1 MTTENRS
8 SRNGSRD
15 RLGLSFTID
24 YLLYNRG
31 VKGSK
36 EEAMGS
42 GATEQTENGMQNH
55 QNPKLEEVGSCCGK
69 QGKRLQQSEAK
80 TEKSKA
86 SEEEVGEEQQG
97 EGEEKVTTTTTS
109 ISSNLEKSMD
119 KPNQSYIALISKA
132 ILESEEKK
140 LLLCDIYQWIMDH
153 YPYFKS
159 KDKNWRNSVRH
170 NLSLNDCF
178 IKAGRSDNG
187 KGHFWA
193 IHPANF
199 QDFSKGDYHCR
210 RARRRVR
217 KVVGQLRLSSLTPPY
232 YPAATPTHLH
242 RTVCWCCPQGPLLP
256 LSCLAPKL
264 YWPWSSIQPQ
274 VGLHLGLNA
283 SVP

>member
-1 MTTENRS
+1 MTTESRS
-8 SRNGSRD
+8 SCNGSRD

-24 YLLYNRG
+24 YLLFNR

-36 EEAMGS
+36 EEATES
-42 GATEQTENGMQNH
+42 HAAEQTENNVQNH
-55 QNPKLEEVGSCCGK
+55 QNPKLEKVRINREK
-69 QGKRLQQSEAK
+69 QGNGQQQSEAE
-80 TEKSKA
+80 TENSKA
-86 SEEEVGEEQQG
+86 SKEEGDEEQRGEEVEE
-97 EGEEKVTTTTTS
+97 VTTTTTS
-109 ISSNLEKSMD
+109 SSLEKSTN
-119 KPNQSYIALISKA
+119 KPNHSYIALISKA
-132 ILESEEKK
+132 ILASEEKK

-187 KGHFWA
+187 KGHYWA
-193 IHPANF
+193 IHPANY
-199 QDFSKGDYHCR
+199 QDFSKGDYQCR

-217 KVVGQLRLSSLTPPY
+217 RMAGQLRLRSLTSSYHPITIPN
-232 YPAATPTHLH
+232 
-242 RTVCWCCPQGPLLP
+242 RTTCWCCPQVPA
-256 LSCLAPKL
+256 LSCLMPRL

-274 VGLHLGLNA
+274 VGLHLSLNA